1 LRWYSARFARETGLR
16 VVPPDDLTPRLP
28 LTVEAALFRIAQEAL
43 TNVGRHAGA
52 NTAWLTLAYVGELAR
67 FVIADDGKGFSSQEP
82 RRIVERPRW
91 GLITMRERA
100 ETVGAIMRVD
110 STPNQGTRITI
121 EVAR

>member
-1 LRWYSARFARETGLR
+1 
-16 VVPPDDLTPRLP
+16 VPPDDLTPRLP

-67 FVIADDGKGFSSQEP
+67 FVIADDGKGFSSPEP

-100 ETVGAIMRVD
+100 ETVGATMRVD